1 MGKMTQSLQEA
12 VRKLAFKTSIEQL
25 QKRGVKDVKV
35 LGLDRIVALIEE
47 ATNRSLKHRLL
58 AGDRAAIANATKEE
72 FLRLLKTNQDLKQSR
87 DELQQEKERAVQ
99 DAAAVRKEMEAL
111 AGKLKIRLAAAG
123 EEAREQFDDEDEEVR
138 RLVEMLYQD
147 ALKSGDQGVFKERM
161 SKLLFG
167 MLEEKRRAAIAAT
180 EAAKGEE
187 VSQLQRRI
195 AKLSTT
201 LEQTESKLSM
211 VSSQGFYDSGVASVY
226 REVQGLSLDSRFYD
240 LKKELMA
247 DIFKANLQL
256 QKGQRD

>member
-1 MGKMTQSLQEA
+1 MTKSLQEA
-12 VRKLAFKTSIEQL
+12 VRQLAFKTSVDQL

-72 FLRLLKTNQDLKQSR
+72 FLRLLRTNQDLKQSR
-87 DELQQEKERAVQ
+87 EELRVEKEKAVENA
-99 DAAAVRKEMEAL
+99 DSLRKELDAL
-111 AGKLKIRLAAAG
+111 AGRLKDRLKAAS
-123 EEAREQFDDEDEEVR
+123 EEAREHFDDEDDEVR
-138 RLVEMLYQD
+138 ELVDLLYQD
-147 ALKSGDQGVFKERM
+147 ALQSGDQEKFRDRM

-180 EAAKGEE
+180 EAAKGNE

-195 AKLSTT
+195 AKLSQT
-201 LEQTESKLSM
+201 LEQTESKLSQ

-226 REVQGLSLDSRFYD
+226 REVQGLSLDAQFYAV
-240 LKKELMA
+240 KKELMA
-247 DIFKANLQL
+247 DIFKANLHL
-256 QKGQRD
+256 QKGQHD

>member
-1 MGKMTQSLQEA
+1 MTQSLQEA
-12 VRKLAFKTSIEQL
+12 VRKLAFKTSVDQL

-87 DELQQEKERAVQ
+87 DELKVEKERAVS
-99 DAAAVRKEMEAL
+99 DAGILRKEMDAL
-111 AGKLKIRLAAAG
+111 ANRLKDRLVEAG
-123 EEAREQFDDEDEEVR
+123 EAAREQFEDEDDEVR
-138 RLVEMLYQD
+138 ELVELLYQD
-147 ALKSGDQGVFKERM
+147 ALQSGDQGKFKDRM

-167 MLEEKRRAAIAAT
+167 LLEEKRRAAIAAT
-180 EAAKGEE
+180 EAAKGQE

-195 AKLSTT
+195 AKLNET

-226 REVQGLSLDSRFYD
+226 REVQGLSLDAKFFE
-240 LKKELMA
+240 LKKELME
-247 DIFKANLQL
+247 DIFKANLHL
-256 QKGQRD
+256 QKGQQD